1 MNTEL
6 SEPEQ
11 ELLSIRPVAFLGRPT
26 GLLASILLML
36 IAYSGLLGIEAGL
49 VLIVAALVILVFL
62 WYGSVSQTL
71 TITSKR
77 TLLREEQ
84 TSRDP
89 REIEHSK
96 VRYLQVKQNA
106 LERML
111 GVGTILISSVGSSY
125 VEISF
130 SGIKNPEAAKELI
143 ECYRNLA
150 GAVDKGKS

>member
-11 ELLSIRPVAFLGRPT
+11 ELLSTRPVAFLGRPSWI
-26 GLLASILLML
+26 LASILLIL

-49 VLIVAALVILVFL
+49 VLIVAALVILVL
-62 WYGSVSQTL
+62 IWYGSVSQTL

-77 TLLREEQ
+77 TILRKEQ
-84 TSRDP
+84 TSKGP

-96 VRYLQVKQNA
+96 VRYLQVRQNA

-130 SGIKNPEAAKELI
+130 PGMKNPEAAKELI
-143 ECYRNLA
+143 ERYR
-150 GAVDKGKS
+150 DREPS

>member
-11 ELLSIRPVAFLGRPT
+11 ALLSTRPVAFLGRPSWI
-26 GLLASILLML
+26 LASILLIP

-49 VLIVAALVILVFL
+49 VLIVAALVILVFI
-62 WYGSVSQTL
+62 WYDSVSQTL

-77 TLLREEQ
+77 TLLRKEQ
-84 TSRDP
+84 TSKDP
-89 REIEHSK
+89 TEIEHSK

-130 SGIKNPEAAKELI
+130 PGMKNPEAAKELI
-143 ECYRNLA
+143 ERYR
-150 GAVDKGKS
+150 DREPS